1 MSEPLIDKEAWERMK
16 SMTGP
21 AFLVE
26 LIDVFLKDS
35 PDLIKQMRSGLA
47 ADDIES
53 VRRAAHSLKSNSAS
67 FGASRLAGVARDL
80 EMMGK
85 GGSLDGAQSKLSEVE
100 AEYAQL
106 LPLLEE
112 LKHEC

>member
-1 MSEPLIDKEAWERMK
+1 MPESLIDRGAWERMK

-35 PDLIKQMRSGLA
+35 PELIKQMHGGLA
-47 ADDIES
+47 AGDIER
-53 VRRAAHSLKSNSAS
+53 VRQAAHSLKSNSAS
-67 FGASRLAGVARDL
+67 FGAERLAGVAREL
-80 EMMGK
+80 EMIAKSGM
-85 GGSLDGAQSKLSEVE
+85 LEGAESKLSVIE
-100 AEYAQL
+100 AEYAHL

-112 LKHEC
+112 LKNEC

>member
-1 MSEPLIDKEAWERMK
+1 MSETLIDKEAWERMK

-35 PDLIKQMRSGLA
+35 PDLIKEMRAGLT
-47 ADDIES
+47 ADDSER

-67 FGASRLAGVARDL
+67 FGADRLAGVAREL
-80 EMMGK
+80 EMVAKSGE
-85 GGSLDGAQSKLSEVE
+85 LNGAEPKLFAVE

-112 LKHEC
+112 LKHER